1 MGSSAIGLAVN
12 WVDWKHWF
20 LLFSNRDLNPG
31 SQFLSLLFLPLLLSL
46 LQTASADP
54 SQEDQF
60 YTALNQDAVLTVNF
74 TSNSQCDV
82 FWRKTIKAV
91 NSSVKMVYKHMQNM
105 SKGDFL
111 GPYLT
116 RAHYYSHNNTLVL
129 NNVTE
134 EDEGVYEVTQECG
147 ADSTISRRMIRLSLM
162 SPLSE
167 PLITVSVRNTS
178 HSMLLT
184 LSCELTEGTQP
195 SYWWL
200 KDGKPLPQDGRHF
213 VSEQN
218 SSLEVRNATEQD
230 CVTYTCVSQ
239 NRLGSREAQRDITAN
254 DSPACISPGSAGSL
268 TPAQILSIAAAVL
281 CVAGLCIVVYCT
293 KRHYQEIRT
302 WFRDRWRN
310 PGNSMEQ
317 SSLDRGSRRE
327 SPYDM
332 PEEELLNEENMQGAA
347 SAGDSVKVQYVY
359 MDFLPN
365 RGSSHRQTEEEDNH
379 GYSTI
384 NYRDI
389 QEGPDTREL
398 NTDLEEQGESEPW
411 H

>member
-293 KRHYQEIRT
+293 KRHYQG
-302 WFRDRWRN
+302 RN
-310 PGNSMEQ
+310 PDMVQRPLEKSREQ
-317 SSLDRGSRRE
+317 HGAKQPGQGKQKRISIRYARGRV
-327 SPYDM
+327 
-332 PEEELLNEENMQGAA
+332 A
-347 SAGDSVKVQYVY
+347 
-359 MDFLPN
+359 
-365 RGSSHRQTEEEDNH
+365 
-379 GYSTI
+379 
-384 NYRDI
+384 
-389 QEGPDTREL
+389 
-398 NTDLEEQGESEPW
+398 
-411 H
+411 

>member
-91 NSSVKMVYKHMQNM
+91 NSTVKLVYNHLQNT

-111 GPYLT
+111 GPYRA

-129 NNVTE
+129 KDVTE
-134 EDEGVYEVTQECG
+134 EDEGLYKVTQVCG
-147 ADSTISRRMIRLSLM
+147 ADSVILTRMIRLSLM

-167 PLITVSVRNTS
+167 PLITVSVQNTS
-178 HSMLLT
+178 HSVLLT
-184 LSCELTEGTQP
+184 LHCEVTEGTQP

-200 KDGKPLPQDGRHF
+200 KDGKPLPQDDRHF

-218 SSLEVRNATEQD
+218 SSLEVRNVTERD

-239 NRLGSREAQRDITAN
+239 NSLGSREAQRDITAN
-254 DSPACISPGSAGSL
+254 DSPACTSPGSAGSL

-281 CVAGLCIVVYCT
+281 CAAGLCIVVYCT
-293 KRHYQEIRT
+293 KRHYQG
-302 WFRDRWRN
+302 RN
-310 PGNSMEQ
+310 PDMVQRPLEKSREQ
-317 SSLDRGSRRE
+317 HGAKQPGQGKQKRISIRYARGRV
-327 SPYDM
+327 
-332 PEEELLNEENMQGAA
+332 A
-347 SAGDSVKVQYVY
+347 
-359 MDFLPN
+359 
-365 RGSSHRQTEEEDNH
+365 
-379 GYSTI
+379 
-384 NYRDI
+384 
-389 QEGPDTREL
+389 
-398 NTDLEEQGESEPW
+398 
-411 H
+411 

>member
-12 WVDWKHWF
+12 WVDWKRWF

-31 SQFLSLLFLPLLLSL
+31 SQFLSLLLLPLLLSL

-91 NSSVKMVYKHMQNM
+91 NSSGKLVYNHLKNM

-111 GPYLT
+111 GPYRT

-147 ADSTISRRMIRLSLM
+147 ADSAISTRMIRLSLM

-167 PLITVSVRNTS
+167 PLITVSIRNTS
-178 HSMLLT
+178 HSVLLT
-184 LSCELTEGTQP
+184 LHCEVTEGTQP

-213 VSEQN
+213 EQN
-218 SSLEVRNATEQD
+218 SSLEVRNATERD
-230 CVTYTCVSQ
+230 CVTYTCVSR

-254 DSPACISPGSAGSL
+254 DSPACISPGSAGSF

-317 SSLDRGSRRE
+317 SSLDRRSRRE

-365 RGSSHRQTEEEDNH
+365 RGSSRRQSEEEDNH

>member
-12 WVDWKHWF
+12 WVDWKRWF

-31 SQFLSLLFLPLLLSL
+31 SQFLSLLLLPLLLSL
-46 LQTASADP
+46 LQTASVDP

-82 FWRKTIKAV
+82 FWRKTSKAG
-91 NSSVKMVYKHMQNM
+91 NSSGKLVYNHMKNM
-105 SKGDFL
+105 SKGEFL
-111 GPYLT
+111 GPYRT
-116 RAHYYSHNNTLVL
+116 RAQYYSHNKTLVL

-134 EDEGVYEVTQECG
+134 EDEGVYEVTQEC
-147 ADSTISRRMIRLSLM
+147 ADSAISTRMIRLSLM

-167 PLITVSVRNTS
+167 LLINVSVSNTL
-178 HSMLLT
+178 HSVLLT
-184 LSCELTEGTQP
+184 LSCNVTEGTQP

-200 KDGKPLPQDGRHF
+200 KDGKPLPRDDRHF
-213 VSEQN
+213 EQN
-218 SSLEVRNATEQD
+218 SSLEVRNVTEQD

-239 NRLGSREAQRDITAN
+239 NRLGSREAQRSITAN

-268 TPAQILSIAAAVL
+268 TSAQILSIAAAVL
-281 CVAGLCIVVYCT
+281 CAAGLCIIVYCT

-302 WFRDRWRN
+302 WFRGDRWRN

-332 PEEELLNEENMQGAA
+332 PEEELLNDENMQGAA

-359 MDFLPN
+359 VDFLPN
-365 RGSSHRQTEEEDNH
+365 RGSSHRETEEEDNN

-384 NYRDI
+384 NPRAL

-398 NTDLEEQGESEPW
+398 NTDLEEQGDSEPW